1 MEDIIVAY
9 QNITARQYVRN
20 VDRLHRRWK
29 SENQTSKRTLVVLL
43 KVEQLTVNERFEV
56 NHHDHRKTHKCKE
69 NGRHAATL
77 EIPGRAYEGCQDK
90 LKKPTVKSD
99 QTIMLT
105 LSIGGR
111 L

>member
-1 MEDIIVAY
+1 M
-9 QNITARQYVRN
+9 
-20 VDRLHRRWK
+20 
-29 SENQTSKRTLVVLL
+29 LL
-43 KVEQLTVNERFEV
+43 KSRTTDGKIAGSKLIVMITN
-56 NHHDHRKTHKCKE
+56 KTHKCKE

-77 EIPGRAYEGCQDK
+77 EIPGRAYKDCFDK

-105 LSIGGR
+105 LPVRRS